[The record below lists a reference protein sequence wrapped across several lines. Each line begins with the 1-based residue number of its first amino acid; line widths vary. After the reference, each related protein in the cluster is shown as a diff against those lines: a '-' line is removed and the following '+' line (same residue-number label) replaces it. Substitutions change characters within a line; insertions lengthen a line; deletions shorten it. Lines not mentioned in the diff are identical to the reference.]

1 MVNVE
6 MGTGPTRGS
15 ALGGNMHAHMV
26 R

>member
-6 MGTGPTRGS
+6 RGTGPTRGS
-15 ALGGNMHAHMV
+15 ALGDNMHAHMV

>member
-6 MGTGPTRGS
+6 RGTGPTRGS
-15 ALGGNMHAHMV
+15 ALGDNMHSHMV